1 MIKKGTNE
9 MKRVKTRSQGLYI
22 LSDGNRTPSGDLEKV
37 GSVRTN
43 YGFLWMRAEV
53 RRGDAK
59 SEFLKEIKQ
68 LESSSVPDCVT
79 TSSWIFRNE

>member
-22 LSDGNRTPSGDLEKV
+22 LSDGTRTPSGDLEKV

-68 LESSSVPDCVT
+68 LESSSVSDCVT
-79 TSSWIFRNE
+79 NSSSDGGDR

>member
-9 MKRVKTRSQGLYI
+9 MKLVKTRSQGPYV

-53 RRGDAK
+53 R
-59 SEFLKEIKQ
+59 
-68 LESSSVPDCVT
+68 
-79 TSSWIFRNE
+79 

>member
-9 MKRVKTRSQGLYI
+9 MKLVKTRSQGTYV

-37 GSVRTN
+37 GNVRTN

-53 RRGDAK
+53 R
-59 SEFLKEIKQ
+59 
-68 LESSSVPDCVT
+68 
-79 TSSWIFRNE
+79 